1 MPEFSVPPVVT
12 VGDAANLTDP
22 VWDNAET
29 YPDAVQ
35 FLCRNPGSNGS
46 SGDAGG
52 DSGGRWTDVTSRQ
65 FRDEVVATARG
76 LIAAGVQP
84 GERVGLMSK
93 TRYEWT
99 VIDYAILA
107 IGAITVPIYET
118 SSGDQL
124 AWILSDAAATACVVE
139 TDDHSEILAGVR
151 DQLPGL
157 RRVWQIDR
165 SGLADLAAAGASVAR
180 DEVDARR
187 RVIRGG
193 DIATIVYTSG
203 TTGRPKGCI
212 LTHRNLCSDVANA
225 LPVWSKVLNEGA
237 STLLFLPLAHAFA
250 RLIQFGAVQARTTM
264 AYSAGIKQMTDEL
277 QQVRP
282 TFLLT
287 VPRVLETIYSRAVQ
301 NAQGERKRRI
311 FERADRIAVAYS
323 EAMDTSSGPGPRL
336 RLQRLVFDRLVYRKL
351 RAAFGGRC
359 QHTISGGAPLNPRL
373 GHFFRG
379 VGVTVLEGYGLTE
392 TSPAA
397 AANLPDQIRIGTVG
411 RPLPGVTMRIADDRE
426 ILIKGDLVFRGYWN
440 NPEETAEALSSDG
453 WFRSGDLGELDDSG
467 FVRITGRKKEIL
479 VTAAGT
485 HVVPA
490 VLEDRVRAHP
500 LVSQSLV
507 VGDRQPFVAALV
519 TIDPEAWPNWLSG
532 HGRPTTTSVA
542 DMRDD
547 QSLRAEIQIAI
558 DEANKGVSHP
568 EAIKKFR
575 ILPRDFTGAD
585 GELTP
590 TLKVRREVVQE
601 KCAPEIAAL
610 YRQ

>member
-1 MPEFSVPPVVT
+1 M
-12 VGDAANLTDP
+12 
-22 VWDNAET
+22 
-29 YPDAVQ
+29 
-35 FLCRNPGSNGS
+35 
-46 SGDAGG
+46 
-52 DSGGRWTDVTSRQ
+52 
-65 FRDEVVATARG
+65 
-76 LIAAGVQP
+76 
-84 GERVGLMSK
+84 
-93 TRYEWT
+93 
-99 VIDYAILA
+99 
-107 IGAITVPIYET
+107 
-118 SSGDQL
+118 
-124 AWILSDAAATACVVE
+124 
-139 TDDHSEILAGVR
+139 
-151 DQLPGL
+151 
-157 RRVWQIDR
+157 
-165 SGLADLAAAGASVAR
+165 
-180 DEVDARR
+180 
-187 RVIRGG
+187 
-193 DIATIVYTSG
+193 
-203 TTGRPKGCI
+203 
-212 LTHRNLCSDVANA
+212 
-225 LPVWSKVLNEGA
+225 
-237 STLLFLPLAHAFA
+237 
-250 RLIQFGAVQARTTM
+250 
-264 AYSAGIKQMTDEL
+264 
-277 QQVRP
+277 
-282 TFLLT
+282 
-287 VPRVLETIYSRAVQ
+287 YSRAVQ

-411 RPLPGVTMRIADDRE
+411 RPLPGVTMRIADDGE

-547 QSLRAEIQIAI
+547 ESLRAEIQIAI